1 MLKLQEGK
9 MSAYLDIIILLLVV
23 VMVFAKLKSLLGTRP
38 ENETE
43 ISRESAAKIFDI
55 LMQEHNR
62 KHGVKPTPA
71 ELRTDD
77 ENLSES
83 EKALQK
89 IPGFNRD
96 KFLNSAKKA
105 FEIIVTSFA
114 KGDVKTLET
123 LVSKNLLKK
132 FKEIIGKR
140 QEEGISAETDFI
152 GFDEAVI
159 ADAKIDK
166 NDLVKISVK
175 FVSEQVNILRG
186 KDGEVIEGDEN
197 FIQSI
202 TDVWTFE
209 RSLHATTP
217 AWLLSSTKK

>member
-62 KHGVKPTPA
+62 RHGVQTAPA

>member
-1 MLKLQEGK
+1 MNGMVYIYIK
-9 MSAYLDIIILLLVV
+9 DIIILLLVV

-62 KHGVKPTPA
+62 KHGAQPTPA

>member
-1 MLKLQEGK
+1 

>member
-1 MLKLQEGK
+1 

-62 KHGVKPTPA
+62 KHGAQPTPA

-186 KDGEVIEGDEN
+186 KNGEVIEGDEN

>member
-1 MLKLQEGK
+1 

-62 KHGVKPTPA
+62 KHGAQPTPA

-159 ADAKIDK
+159 ADAIWSKSASNLFPNRSTSCAEK
-166 NDLVKISVK
+166 TAKSLKETKIS
-175 FVSEQVNILRG
+175 FSPLPTYGLSN
-186 KDGEVIEGDEN
+186 
-197 FIQSI
+197 
-202 TDVWTFE
+202 
-209 RSLHATTP
+209 AACTP
-217 AWLLSSTKK
+217 PRPPGFCLQPRNNRR

>member
-62 KHGVKPTPA
+62 KHGAQPTPA

>member
-62 KHGVKPTPA
+62 KHGAQPTPA

-186 KDGEVIEGDEN
+186 KNGEVIEGDEN

>member
-1 MLKLQEGK
+1 

-62 KHGVKPTPA
+62 KHGAQPTPA

>member
-1 MLKLQEGK
+1 

-62 KHGVKPTPA
+62 KHGAQPTPA
-71 ELRTDD
+71 ELCTDD

>member
-1 MLKLQEGK
+1 

-62 KHGVKPTPA
+62 KHGVQPTPA

>member
-1 MLKLQEGK
+1 

-62 KHGVKPTPA
+62 KHGAQPTPA

-186 KDGEVIEGDEN
+186 KDGDVIEGDEN